1 MVQGG
6 QAAGELAAAPLDG
19 VDRTTL
25 VLMGLGWIAI
35 ASAVAARESMP
46 TKADSNKASDAN

>member
-1 MVQGG
+1 MQGG
-6 QAAGELAAAPLDG
+6 QTTGELPVAPLAV
-19 VDRTTL
+19 VDRTPL

-46 TKADSNKASDAN
+46 TKADGSKGPEAN